1 MVLWLQ
7 TQTRQRAAIPAREFT
22 MPQGPGSATRIPL
35 LKGAV
40 ILALNWHAGLSF
52 DAIAV
57 EVHVNSRTARR
68 IVERAKVRA
77 LFYA

>member
-1 MVLWLQ
+1 
-7 TQTRQRAAIPAREFT
+7 

-35 LKGAV
+35 LRRAV

-57 EVHVNSRTARR
+57 KVHGNSQTARR
-68 IVERAKVRA
+68 IVERAKV
-77 LFYA
+77 